1 MSIKLWQISKESFKD
16 CFKKCWATHKSV
28 HKVQEEI
35 TSLFNP
41 WPNYKFTGSLRPATL
56 SKPRTVP
63 ESIPRPDYALDS
75 DGISYEEKSAKRS
88 NEVKVI
94 LFFFLN
100 AFI

>member
-94 LFFFLN
+94 LFFF
-100 AFI
+100 